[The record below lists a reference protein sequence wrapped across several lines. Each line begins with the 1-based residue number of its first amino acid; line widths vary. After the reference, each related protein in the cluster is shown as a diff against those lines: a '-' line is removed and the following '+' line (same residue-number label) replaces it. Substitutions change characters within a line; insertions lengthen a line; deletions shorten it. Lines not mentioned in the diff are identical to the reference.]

1 MKTLNFIKSLALS
14 VAITAICTIVPATV
28 HAQQD
33 YKPYFAN
40 ANWQFNAPFGNDFTN
55 RASGWG
61 MNFEG
66 GYFVT
71 PKLGLGL
78 FLSYSSNHKYIDT
91 QTMHPATNSAL
102 TTNQQRSLFQMPFG
116 MAARFRFNPASTI
129 FDPYVSMKLGAEYVQ
144 MSSYLST
151 YRIYDRNWG
160 FYMSPEIGTNIWL
173 SEQKNVGFNVSVYYS
188 FATNKG
194 HVLDGHINQLNNLG
208 FRVGMAF
215 YLLFLKL
222 QWRAKCFWPAIFRFI

>member
-1 MKTLNFIKSLALS
+1 ML
-14 VAITAICTIVPATV
+14 C
-28 HAQQD
+28 
-33 YKPYFAN
+33 
-40 ANWQFNAPFGNDFTN
+40 FNAPFGNDFTN

-215 YLLFLKL
+215 
-222 QWRAKCFWPAIFRFI
+222 

>member
-91 QTMHPATNSAL
+91 QTIHPATNSAL

-215 YLLFLKL
+215 
-222 QWRAKCFWPAIFRFI
+222 